1 MLAEELYSVHCS
13 ISDAEASDCNPTSG
27 FFSIKQIGKNRHSA
41 YPKGR
46 MAKTCVFCGQRPES
60 KSKEHV
66 IPRWLIELT
75 GDPKRQVS
83 FGTYNITGK
92 RPTVLAFDQ
101 LTFPACERC
110 NGDFSALEDRA
121 KPVIEGLLAREP
133 LKDVD
138 FNCLLDWLDKVRT
151 GIWLGLTWLE
161 GNPWGIEP
169 KFHISSRLRLHDRSV
184 AIGFIKGR
192 NPGINLVGPESPAFG
207 LAPTTMCLFIN
218 ELALF
223 NSSTIGLCSRRL
235 GFPFAAR
242 YTTLSNGLMEV
253 WLAPGLERVMKPVE
267 RTGMLQGQPSIY
279 QPVFEIGIDGSLRE
293 EFNTAYVRD
302 NSFDFGARL
311 GALFLQHRGE
321 VLKLLNR
328 RSDAWVPNTTLSLVD
343 AYQSGRS
350 WAYKKLEQHYSEQA
364 PSGDRTTF
372 SAIHKRIHT
381 LFEKHMGL

>member
-1 MLAEELYSVHCS
+1 
-13 ISDAEASDCNPTSG
+13 
-27 FFSIKQIGKNRHSA
+27 
-41 YPKGR
+41 

-92 RPTVLAFDQ
+92 RPTVLAFDR

-110 NGDFSALEDRA
+110 NGDFSALEGRA
-121 KPVIEGLLAREP
+121 KPVIEGLLARQP
-133 LKDVD
+133 FKDAD

-151 GIWLGLTWLE
+151 GLWLGLTWLE

-169 KFHISSRLRLHDRSV
+169 KFHIRSRLRLHDRSV

-192 NPGINLVGPESPAFG
+192 HPGINFVGPESPAFG
-207 LAPTTMCLFIN
+207 LVPTTMCLFIN

-242 YTTLSNGLMEV
+242 YTTLRNGLMEV
-253 WLAPGLERVMKPVE
+253 WLAPGLERVMTPVE

-302 NSFDFGARL
+302 NSFDFAARL

-321 VLKLLNR
+321 ILKWPNR
-328 RSDAWVPNTTLSLVD
+328 GSDAWVPDSTLSLVD
-343 AYQSGRS
+343 AYQRGRR

-364 PSGDRTTF
+364 TSTDRTTF
-372 SAIHKRIHT
+372 SAIHARILALHET
-381 LFEKHMGL
+381 HMGL